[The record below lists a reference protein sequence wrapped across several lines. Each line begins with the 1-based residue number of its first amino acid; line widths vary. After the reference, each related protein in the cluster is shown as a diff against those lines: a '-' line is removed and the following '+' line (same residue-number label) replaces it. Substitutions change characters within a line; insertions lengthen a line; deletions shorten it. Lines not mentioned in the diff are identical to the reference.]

1 LLFLRSNCTSKVT
14 HPHIHCLPMKN
25 LLLILVLALTF
36 SSVQAQQ
43 KTARKLPAAEIKT
56 LDGKV
61 INTSTISNNGKPVI
75 ISFWAT
81 WCKPCI
87 TELINIA
94 DKYEQWQKE
103 TGVKLIAI
111 SIDDARNSIKVSP
124 FVKGKGWDYD
134 VYLDQNQD
142 LKRAMNVNNVPHVF
156 LLNGNMEIVWQH
168 NSYAEGSE
176 DHLFELVKKVAAGEQ
191 ISATE

>member
-1 LLFLRSNCTSKVT
+1 
-14 HPHIHCLPMKN
+14 MKK
-25 LLLILVLALTF
+25 LLLLLALNFAFTAL
-36 SSVQAQQ
+36 QAQE
-43 KTARKLPAAEIKT
+43 KSARKLPSAEVKT
-56 LDGKV
+56 LDGKMV
-61 INTSTISNNGKPVI
+61 NTNTFSNNGKPVI

-87 TELINIA
+87 TELINIS

-142 LKRAMNVNNVPHVF
+142 LKRALNVNNVPHVF

-176 DHLFELVKKVAAGEQ
+176 DHLFELVKKVAAGES

>member
-1 LLFLRSNCTSKVT
+1 MLFLRSYCTYKVT
-14 HPHIHCLPMKN
+14 NPHIHCLPMKN
-25 LLLILVLALTF
+25 LLLIFALVFTF
-36 SSVQAQQ
+36 STLQAQQ

-61 INTSTISNNGKPVI
+61 INTSTLSNNGKPVI

-156 LLNGNMEIVWQH
+156 LLNGDMEIVWQH

-191 ISATE
+191 ISASE

>member
-1 LLFLRSNCTSKVT
+1 
-14 HPHIHCLPMKN
+14 
-25 LLLILVLALTF
+25 
-36 SSVQAQQ
+36 
-43 KTARKLPAAEIKT
+43 
-56 LDGKV
+56 
-61 INTSTISNNGKPVI
+61 
-75 ISFWAT
+75 
-81 WCKPCI
+81 
-87 TELINIA
+87 LINIS

-156 LLNGNMEIVWQH
+156 LLNGDMEIVWQH

-191 ISATE
+191 ISASE